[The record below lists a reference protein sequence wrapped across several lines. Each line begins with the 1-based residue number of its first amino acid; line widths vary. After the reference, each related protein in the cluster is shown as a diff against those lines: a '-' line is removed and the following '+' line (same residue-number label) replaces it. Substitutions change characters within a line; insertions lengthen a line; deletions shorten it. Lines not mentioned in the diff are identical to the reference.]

1 MITLTMKTYN
11 ILGVLGK
18 RQTDAFCA
26 FVPLHGVW
34 NANGKCL
41 HIVLNTSY
49 ITILHYQVLCSS
61 TSTTPWGSKVVS
73 IPTVRLDPVEL
84 EGALGAAS
92 WSTPSTW
99 MDLGVLN
106 RVEGM
111 VCLCYTGCPMKHWTH
126 FLGYVSFSNK
136 NVFFKFYKSLK
147 VSIISSWVS

>member
-1 MITLTMKTYN
+1 MYF
-11 ILGVLGK
+11 VLLEKG
-18 RQTDAFCA
+18 RLMRFVHFCLYME
-26 FVPLHGVW
+26 FW

-41 HIVLNTSY
+41 HILLNAWY

-92 WSTPSTW
+92 WSMPSTW

-111 VCLCYTGCPMKHWTH
+111 VCLCYTGFPMKHWTH
-126 FLGYVSFSNK
+126 FLGYMYHLVTK
-136 NVFFKFYKSLK
+136 NCFFKFCKSLK